1 MLVKRLF
8 LKSMRLCKRRDFL
21 RMNHQIKSHVG
32 RLVIIE
38 VRQNQ
43 LLHTRLGI
51 TVSRRFG
58 KSHERNRFKR
68 IVREAFRLSYDL
80 LIEGIDVN
88 IRPRQQSKQSTSTD
102 ILNELLYFIKK

>member
-1 MLVKRLF
+1 
-8 LKSMRLCKRRDFL
+8 MRLCKRRDFL
-21 RMNHQIKSHVG
+21 RMNHKQTSYVG

-43 LLHTRLGI
+43 FLHTRLGI

-68 IVREAFRLSYDL
+68 IVREAFRLSYDQ
-80 LIEGIDVN
+80 LITGFDLN
-88 IRPRQQSKQSTSTD
+88 IRPRQQSKQSGSQD
-102 ILNELLYFIKK
+102 ILNELLYFLKKDKSSD